1 MFGVSSPTFLG
12 HLVDSNG
19 IRPLSEKVEA
29 ICIFPKP
36 TTQWKLRE
44 YLGLVNFYRRFLPGC
59 AKFLLPLTSLLLG
72 KMHPSPGPP
81 QLCKASLAEATMLHH
96 PHTDLYHTIG
106 AVPQQLIVANRLL
119 LQEVTTMQ
127 QRPGIA
133 PLTGSSWQYTWPSD
147 TSGILWRAEN
157 SIY

>member
-1 MFGVSSPTFLG
+1 VHGYYYIDAQKSVFGDSSLTFLG

-29 ICIFPKP
+29 IRIFPKL

-96 PHTDLYHTIG
+96 PHTDLNHTIG
-106 AVPQQLIVANRLL
+106 AVPQQLIVANCLL
-119 LQEVTTMQ
+119 LQEVTTS
-127 QRPGIA
+127 RD
-133 PLTGSSWQYTWPSD
+133 TWPSD

-157 SIY
+157 FVY